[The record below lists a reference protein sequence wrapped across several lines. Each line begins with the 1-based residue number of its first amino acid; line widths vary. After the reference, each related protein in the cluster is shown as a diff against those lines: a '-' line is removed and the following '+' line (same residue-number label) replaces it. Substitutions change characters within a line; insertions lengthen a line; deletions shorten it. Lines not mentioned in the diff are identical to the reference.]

1 MSPSQPHQ
9 NNPSQQPHDEL
20 RARWLG
26 FFRER
31 DHALPPSA
39 SLVPDHDPTLLFTG
53 AGMNQF
59 KDLFLGRGT
68 LPYRRAATVQRCL
81 RQGDLENVG
90 RTPRHLTFFE
100 MMGHFSFGDY
110 FKRESVAW
118 AWELLTKVLG
128 FEPEKLRISV
138 YQDDEEARAGWLAVG
153 VKREQIARFDA
164 KENFWPANAPKDGP
178 NGPCGPCSEIF
189 YDYGPEAELG
199 DGSERSYDSGRFVE
213 IWNTVFTQFDR
224 RGVDDLVP
232 LPQQN
237 IDCGVGLERV
247 LAALQGQRS
256 PFGTTL
262 FRPIVERV
270 AALSG
275 RPYVFD
281 PQGGIPLG
289 EDARRM
295 RRISDHVRAGTFLIS
310 DGVKPGNEGR
320 GYVLRR
326 ILRRAIRDGIQLG
339 LAEPFLHDVAP
350 AVVEVMGQG
359 YPLVREGLAVVR
371 EELQAEEL
379 RFRETYMRGVA
390 FLEEELGKA
399 GGGTVGG
406 GTVGGGTVGGGTV
419 GGGKVLPGAVAFRL
433 YDTYGFPL
441 DLAEVILSER
451 GVGVDK
457 AGFEREMEAQRERA
471 RAGAKMKGDIF
482 ALSPLREL
490 RGQTGRESEF
500 LGHGEAGGCVS
511 AQGRV
516 LGLLRGAALV
526 EALHA
531 GEEAQVVLD
540 RTPFYAESG
549 GQVGD
554 IGTLTTAEG
563 ARFEVSDTHKSDG
576 LIVHIGRLSS
586 GALRVGASVE
596 AHADAARRAA
606 IRRNHTATHLLHRVL
621 KDVLGEHVRQQGS
634 LVAPDRLRFDFSH
647 GKGLSEA
654 ETAEIESRMNA
665 WIVGNQAAS
674 IQVMDLE
681 QAKASGAV
689 AMFGEKYEG
698 VVRVLDVPG
707 EPTKGGSSRELCGGT
722 HVARTGDIG
731 SFRITLETSIAS
743 GVRRIEAAT
752 GLGAAQAAAQDRRT
766 LKELSDLLKARPD
779 ELAER
784 LRALQAQFKDLQKVI
799 EKTQGEAAGREV
811 ERLAAAKDEIGGLR
825 VTLASFEGLDQKGL
839 QAIWGRLK
847 KEGVALA
854 VLISKV
860 TESSAMVL
868 AGVGAAA
875 QAKGLSAKDL
885 IRQACV
891 LLEGGGGGS
900 AEQAQGQGKKP
911 AKALEALAAVRASL
925 ASVLGG

>member
-1 MSPSQPHQ
+1 MSQ
-9 NNPSQQPHDEL
+9 QQPHGPPRQPHDQL
-20 RARWLG
+20 RARWLE
-26 FFRER
+26 FFGQRG
-31 DHALPPSA
+31 HALPPSA
-39 SLVPDHDPTLLFTG
+39 SLVPENDPTLLFTG

-59 KDLFLGRGT
+59 KDLFLGLGT
-68 LPYRRAATVQRCL
+68 LPYRRAATVQRCF

-100 MMGHFSFGDY
+100 MLGHFSFGDY
-110 FKRESVAW
+110 FKREAVAW

-128 FEPEKLRISV
+128 FAPEKLRISV
-138 YQDDEEARAGWLAVG
+138 YQDDEEALAGWLAVG

-164 KENFWPANAPKDGP
+164 KENFWPANAPQDGP

-232 LPQQN
+232 LPQRN
-237 IDCGVGLERV
+237 IDCGSGLERV
-247 LAALQGQRS
+247 LAAMEGQRS

-270 AALSG
+270 SALSG

-281 PQGGIPLG
+281 PHGGVPPA

-295 RRISDHVRAGTFLIS
+295 RRIADHVRAGTFLVA

-339 LAEPFLHDVAP
+339 LAEPFLHDVVP
-350 AVVEVMGQG
+350 AVVDVMGQG
-359 YPLVREGLAVVR
+359 YPLVREGLSVVR
-371 EELQAEEL
+371 EELRAEEI
-379 RFRETYMRGVA
+379 RFRETYARGVA
-390 FLEEELGKA
+390 FLEEELSKA
-399 GGGTVGG
+399 GGV
-406 GTVGGGTVGGGTV
+406 
-419 GGGKVLPGAVAFRL
+419 KVLPGPVAFRL

-441 DLAEVILSER
+441 DLAEVILAER
-451 GVGVDK
+451 GVSVDQ
-457 AGFEREMEAQRERA
+457 AGFEREMEAQRTRA

-490 RGQTGRESEF
+490 KAKIGNETVF
-500 LGHGEAGGCVS
+500 LGYDDHGGRTNAEA
-511 AQGRV
+511 RV
-516 LGLLRGAALV
+516 VGILRDELV
-526 EALHA
+526 DELRP
-531 GEEAQVVLD
+531 GENGTVVLD
-540 RTPFYAESG
+540 QTPFYAESG

-554 IGTLTTAEG
+554 TGWLKGPQDGFRVIGT
-563 ARFEVSDTHKSDG
+563 SKSDG
-576 LIVHIGRLSS
+576 LIVHVGQLLPNAP
-586 GALRVGASVE
+586 GPLRVGDVVPAEVE
-596 AHADAARRAA
+596 RRRRDD

-654 ETAEIESRMNA
+654 ETADIERRMNA
-665 WIVGNQAAS
+665 WILGNQPAS
-674 IQVMDLE
+674 TETLDLE
-681 QAKASGAV
+681 TAKASGAV

-707 EPTKGGSSRELCGGT
+707 APVLHGTGPKAGSSRELCGGT

-752 GLGAAQAAAQDRRT
+752 GLGAAQAAAQDRST
-766 LKELSDLLKARPD
+766 LRELSDLLKARPE
-779 ELAER
+779 ELAGR
-784 LRALQAQFKDLQKVI
+784 VRAVQGQLRDLQKVI
-799 EKTQGEAAGREV
+799 EKAQGEAAGREV
-811 ERLAAAKDEIGGLR
+811 ERLAAAHDEVGGLR
-825 VTLASFEGLDQKGL
+825 VTLATLANLDAKGL
-839 QAIWGRLK
+839 KAVWERLRQA
-847 KEGVALA
+847 GVAVA
-854 VLISKV
+854 VLISKAGDKLPLFV
-860 TESSAMVL
+860 
-868 AGVGAAA
+868 GVGEAGL
-875 QAKGLSAKDL
+875 AKGLDAGALLKE
-885 IRQACV
+885 ACAV
-891 LLEGGGGGS
+891 LGGGGGGKRD
-900 AEQAQGQGKKP
+900 QAQGQGQDPTK
-911 AKALEALAAVRASL
+911 AEAALEALRRRLGAA
-925 ASVLGG
+925 